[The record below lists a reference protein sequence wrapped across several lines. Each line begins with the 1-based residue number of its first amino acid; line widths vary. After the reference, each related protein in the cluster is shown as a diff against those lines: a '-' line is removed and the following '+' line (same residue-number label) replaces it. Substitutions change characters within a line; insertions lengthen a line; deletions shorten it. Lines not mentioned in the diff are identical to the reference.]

1 MNAEPTVAVDLF
13 SEEAEEAILGSVLIA
28 PDLMFDLKAFLTP
41 EDFYFVQNRDIYDVM
56 LGLHNKREAI
66 DQLTVLQVLRSR
78 EQLAAPNGVSMAS
91 YLMVLV
97 NHTPTHVH
105 AETYARIV
113 FAFSMRR
120 RLLAF
125 TSDAATLA
133 VMGDQPLPAI
143 MTKVN
148 TLYQDVTVRLRS
160 RSMVSAT
167 HLLDDIWADLEERLA
182 KPSNVRGFS
191 TGIQALDKMTMGLR
205 AGLYAIG
212 GASSMGKST
221 FAGGLVRA
229 LAKQGPGLLVPT
241 EVKGEKALQKMATDM
256 AGIPYKKYLSGY
268 LNHDEVSNIQNSLS
282 YLSSIAKNIT
292 VLDSEAPSVLEIEA
306 EIVRSGAK
314 WLVIDSGTAM
324 AYQGMDTR
332 HGKKQA
338 DLRLSTTWLCQQLQN
353 IARQDVVVVSLW
365 QTGRNAKGRESKVP
379 RINDFKEAGA
389 IEETADVC
397 LALYRH
403 EYYTSRKEA
412 DPDPRFPPGTATV
425 FSLKDRD
432 GGDGDDSV
440 VLTFRPG
447 HGFTGV
453 VDPRLDGQDGR

>member
-1 MNAEPTVAVDLF
+1 MNIETPVAVDLF
-13 SEEAEEAILGSVLIA
+13 SEDAEQAVLGSVLLDPEI
-28 PDLMFDLKAFLTP
+28 MFELKAFLAP
-41 EDFYFVQNRDIYDVM
+41 DDFYFVRNRDVYDVM
-56 LGLHNKREAI
+56 LALHNKREAI
-66 DQLTVLQVLRSR
+66 DTLTVMEVLKGR
-78 EQLAAPNGVSMAS
+78 EQLTSNGMSMAS
-91 YLMVLV
+91 YIVGLS
-97 NHTPTHVH
+97 NNTPTHVH

-125 TSDAATLA
+125 SSDAATLA
-133 VMGDQPLPAI
+133 VTGDQALPAI

-148 TLYQDVTVRLRS
+148 ALYQDVTVRVRS
-160 RSMVSAT
+160 RSMVSAS
-167 HLLDDIWADLEERLA
+167 HLLNDIWADLEDRLA
-182 KPSNVRGFS
+182 NPSNVRGFS
-191 TGIQALDKMTMGLR
+191 TGIQALDNMTMGLR
-205 AGLYAIG
+205 PGLYAIG

-221 FAGGLVRA
+221 FAGGLVRS
-229 LAKQGPGLLVPT
+229 LASQGPGLLVPT
-241 EVKGEKALQKMATDM
+241 EVKGEKALKKIATDM
-256 AGIPYKKYLSGY
+256 AGIPFKKYLSGY
-268 LNHDEVSNIQNSLS
+268 LSHDEVSRVHDALS
-282 YLSSIAKNIT
+282 YLGHVAKNIT
-292 VLDSEAPSVLEIEA
+292 VLDSDAPSILEIEA
-306 EIVRSGAK
+306 EIIRSGAK

-332 HGKKQA
+332 NGKKQA
-338 DLRLSTTWLCQQLQN
+338 DLRMSTTWLCQQFQN
-353 IARQDVVVVSLW
+353 IARQDVVVISLW

-412 DPDPRFPPGTATV
+412 EPDPRFPPGTATV

-447 HGFTGV
+447 HGFTGA
-453 VDPRLDGQDGR
+453 VDIRLDGQDGR